1 MLIWTALK
9 NQDIIEINNFF
20 KNIFERGAIPLI
32 NKSTKV
38 TTKTVTII
46 HDIL

>member
-20 KNIFERGAIPLI
+20 NSIFERGAIPLI

>member
-1 MLIWTALK
+1 MLIWNALE

-20 KNIFERGAIPLI
+20 NNIFERGAIPVI
-32 NKSTKV
+32 NKSAKV
-38 TTKTVTII
+38 TTKNVTVI